1 MLISSFLS
9 STCGPS
15 SEQRHF
21 NIQAKAQDS
30 LRGRTLCMI
39 IITKAMNSKSK
50 KLFQHRVRIG
60 FSLQQDD
67 NNIYHLGLLQG
78 LGDLIFVKCLQCYHK
93 NIVSDYYFSHRL
105 NKSPPLECVGFFFLT
120 PPWSTWHVGSV
131 TRVYVPRFFV
141 SSQQRF
147 GVTDIKAPWPVT
159 APRSWCSPFQTFF
172 FFFFCV

>member
-9 STCGPS
+9 STFGPS

-93 NIVSDYYFSHRL
+93 NIVSDYFFSHRL
-105 NKSPPLECVGFFFLT
+105 NKSPPLECVGFFFFLL
-120 PPWSTWHVGSV
+120 PHGVHGMLDLSRECMFLGSL
-131 TRVYVPRFFV
+131 
-141 SSQQRF
+141 
-147 GVTDIKAPWPVT
+147 
-159 APRSWCSPFQTFF
+159 
-172 FFFFCV
+172 FCHNKDLE